1 MTIDWLNIGE
11 NLTTAII
18 VVDESRIV
26 KTVNNAVEDLLLLSR
41 RSIIGKPLDD
51 VLVGQGLIIDI
62 IQRAHEF
69 ESRYTLRELRF
80 EYPQKFEADVTATPF
95 ILNDEK
101 IGTVLEILRTDRISR
116 LARETRNIEQQQT
129 NRLMM
134 RSMSHEIKN
143 PLAGIRGAAQLLSS
157 ELPSEDLKEF
167 TDIII
172 RESDRLTNLVNRVM
186 GSHKQYAAEPLNI
199 HFVTE
204 HVLKLASIA
213 STQHV
218 KVERD
223 YDPSLPEIIGD
234 EEQLIQAVMNI
245 IKNAIEA
252 QINVENAYIGIETR
266 LERNFTIGK
275 KLHRNLIR
283 LRIWDH
289 GPGVPEEIRTQ
300 IFNPMITGRAQG
312 TGLGLS
318 ITQEIIQRHGG
329 LVSLEQY
336 KDYTCFAIYLPIMSG
351 MPGAK

>member
-18 VVDESRIV
+18 VVDEDRIV
-26 KTVNNAVEDLLLLSR
+26 KTVNTAVEDLLLLSR
-41 RSIIGKPLDD
+41 RSIIGKPLDELF
-51 VLVGQGLIIDI
+51 VKQESITDI

-69 ESRYTLRELRF
+69 QSRYTLREFEF
-80 EYPQKFEADVTATPF
+80 EYPEKFEADVTATPF
-95 ILNDEK
+95 SFSDEK
-101 IGTVLEILRTDRISR
+101 TGTILEILRTDRINR

-143 PLAGIRGAAQLLSS
+143 PLSGIRGAAQLLSS
-157 ELPSEDLKEF
+157 ELPSTDLIEF

-186 GSHKQYAAEPLNI
+186 GSHKQYASEDLNI
-199 HFVTE
+199 HYVTE
-204 HVLKLASIA
+204 HVLKLASV
-213 STQHV
+213 SSQENV
-218 KVERD
+218 KIERD

-245 IKNAIEA
+245 VKNAIEA
-252 QINVENAYIGIETR
+252 QAGIEDALIGIETR

-275 KLHRNLIR
+275 ILHRNLIR

-289 GPGVPEEIRTQ
+289 GPGVPEEIRAQ
-300 IFNPMITGRAQG
+300 VFNPMITGRAEG

-329 LVSLEQY
+329 LVSLEKY
-336 KDYTCFAIYLPIMSG
+336 KDHTCFAIYLPIMSNTS
-351 MPGAK
+351 GAK